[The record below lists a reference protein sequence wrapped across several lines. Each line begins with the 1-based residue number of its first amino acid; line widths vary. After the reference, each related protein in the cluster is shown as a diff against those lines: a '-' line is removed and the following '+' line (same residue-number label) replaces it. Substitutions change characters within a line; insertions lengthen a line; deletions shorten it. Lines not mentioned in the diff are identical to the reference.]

1 MVVARRPPRRPRWLV
16 LGVVLTLGV
25 LLVNALASSGSDDRK
40 RRLDALSYADRVR
53 PAIEDSNQQAAD
65 LREVRDTAVELGRAN
80 VNRRL
85 SRLTRET
92 RAVLE
97 RVRVADPPDGAA
109 DAHTLLVAA
118 LHLRSRASAAMDNA
132 ILAALGTGPPAEA
145 VDQLIAVGE
154 DIRASDRAYAA
165 FRDELPAGTEK
176 GVLPPSAWVSRDV
189 TWDPTELAAYVAS
202 LRAATSLAP
211 VRDVSIVLV
220 TTRPAPVD
228 TEGAVS
234 VLPPSKSFEFD
245 IVVANVGN
253 VAEKQ
258 VVVTAT
264 LMAADGTTT
273 TKRNFVD
280 VAPGQRY
287 TLTLKTLKPPAGQVS
302 TLTVQAGPQDSESNL
317 DDNQKVVQYLI
328 R

>member
-1 MVVARRPPRRPRWLV
+1 MVVARRPSRRPRWLV
-16 LGVVLTLGV
+16 LGIVLTLAV
-25 LLVNALASSGSDDRK
+25 LLVNALASSGSDERK

-65 LREVRDTAVELGRAN
+65 VREIRGTAVDLGRAN

-85 SRLTRET
+85 ARLTRET
-92 RAVLE
+92 RTVLE
-97 RVRVADPPDGAA
+97 RVRLADPPKGSAE
-109 DAHTLLVAA
+109 AHTLLVAA
-118 LHLRSRASAAMDNA
+118 LHLRARASGALAGA
-132 ILAALGTGPPAEA
+132 IIEALGSGPPAEA
-145 VDQLIAVGE
+145 VDKLIAVGE

-165 FRDELPAGTEK
+165 FRDELPTG
-176 GVLPPSAWVSRDV
+176 GDDDVLPPSAWVNRDV
-189 TWDPTELAAYVAS
+189 TWDPTELAAYVAT
-202 LRAATSLAP
+202 LRAAASLSP

-220 TTRPAPVD
+220 TSRPAPVGN
-228 TEGAVS
+228 EGGVA
-234 VLPPSKSFEFD
+234 VLPPSKNFEFD
-245 IVVANVGN
+245 IVVANIGN

-258 VVVTAT
+258 VVVAAT
-264 LMAADGTTT
+264 LTAADGTSV

-317 DDNQKVVQYLI
+317 SDNQKVMQYLI